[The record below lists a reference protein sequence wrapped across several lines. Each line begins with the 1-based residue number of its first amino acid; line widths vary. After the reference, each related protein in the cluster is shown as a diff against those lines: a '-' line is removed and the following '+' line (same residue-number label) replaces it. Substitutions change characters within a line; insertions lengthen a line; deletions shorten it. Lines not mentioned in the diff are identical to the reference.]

1 MQFDYWTIGKISF
14 FVLLFFV
21 ILAIVY
27 KSLISNMN
35 DLSFGQQAFLAIV
48 LMSFVGIA
56 IFYFMITGGNL

>member
-35 DLSFGQQAFLAIV
+35 DLSFGQKAFLAIV